1 MLAARFRPVSE
12 KKAGDCILNWKKM
25 FWLVA
30 MGLLCLAL
38 FAVVDA
44 RKEAIYNVPDNINPD
59 AVRDE
64 PLVLSTPTPAPIQD
78 PWPDIDITLPQYAM
92 VNSSR
97 LLASSYTPDVSQING
112 SYMMFDTAALPY
124 LEAMLQDLRDHGYGV
139 YVGGAYRS
147 YSYQKERFDGKCY
160 NIALEMGIEGKEI
173 WLLPE
178 YQAAVQEAK
187 KYVMEP
193 GASEHQLGLAVD
205 LYDRQYVATKYE
217 RMNQDFY
224 KYLDS
229 ICANYGFIKRY
240 PTRKLLLTGWDE
252 PWHYRY
258 VGVEAATFIMNN
270 NLCYEEFYAHYVP
283 DFEY

>member
-1 MLAARFRPVSE
+1 MRWA
-12 KKAGDCILNWKKM
+12 ILDWKKIA
-25 FWLVA
+25 WLGS

-38 FAVVDA
+38 IACVSARIDAAV
-44 RKEAIYNVPDNINPD
+44 NHPDNVDPD
-59 AVRDE
+59 ATKAPVIS
-64 PLVLSTPTPAPIQD
+64 LSTPTPEPIQD
-78 PWPDIDITLPQYAM
+78 EWPDIDITLPQYAM
-92 VNSSR
+92 VNSSK
-97 LLASSYTPDVSQING
+97 LLASSYVPDVSKIDG

-124 LEAMLQDLRDHGYGV
+124 LEAMLQDLRDNGFGV

-178 YQAAVQEAK
+178 YQLAVEEAK
-187 KYVMEP
+187 KYTMEP

-205 LYDRQYVATKYE
+205 LYDRQYVATDYDH
-217 RMNQDFY
+217 MNQRFY
-224 KYLDS
+224 EYLDS

>member
-1 MLAARFRPVSE
+1 M
-12 KKAGDCILNWKKM
+12 DWKKVW
-25 FWLVA
+25 WLIT

-38 FAVVDA
+38 VACISARLEAVT
-44 RKEAIYNVPDNINPD
+44 RHPDNINPD
-59 AVRDE
+59 AVKTE
-64 PLVLSTPTPAPIQD
+64 TSPLTTP
-78 PWPDIDITLPQYAM
+78 DITLPQYAM
-92 VNSSR
+92 VNSNK
-97 LLASSYTPDVSQING
+97 LLASSYVPDVSQISG

-160 NIALEMGIEGKEI
+160 SIALEMGIEGKEI

-178 YQAAVQEAK
+178 YQLAVQEAK
-187 KYVMEP
+187 KYTMEP

-205 LYDRQYVATKYE
+205 LYDKQYVATNYDH
-217 RMNQDFY
+217 MNQRFY
-224 KYLDS
+224 EYLDS

-270 NLCYEEFYAHYVP
+270 NICYEEFYAHYVP